1 MTSLTRALTL
11 VAGLALAFSLVA
23 CGSDSDSTPPVDIS
37 GTYSLISLNG
47 APIPAF
53 WGIWSEDGEDL
64 EAYVTTASV
73 QLGSDR
79 TLTFTASVEFRL
91 AGVVVETEG
100 FDEAGTWE
108 LVGSDFRA
116 ILDAGTIPGS
126 VSGRTLTMLVPP
138 DNTIPASVWVFE
150 R

>member
-1 MTSLTRALTL
+1 MTFLTRALAL
-11 VAGLALAFSLVA
+11 VATLALAFSLAA

-37 GTYSLISLNG
+37 GTYALVSVNG
-47 APIPAF
+47 APVPAF

-64 EAYVTTASV
+64 EAYVTTGSV
-73 QLGSDR
+73 QLRSDR
-79 TLTFTASVEFRL
+79 TLHFVANVEFRL
-91 AGVVVETEG
+91 AGVVIEVESL
-100 FDEAGTWE
+100 DETGSWE
-108 LVGSDFRA
+108 LVGTEFSA
-116 ILDAGTIPGS
+116 ILDAGTIPGT